1 MNNEKKSRLCI
12 FNDTQLYVRILLLF
26 QKAVKILDFIE
37 TLNHQSFHFHKSK
50 TKMTTNNL
58 TNYDLRSFNAFLL
71 FVLKNTKILPHVHP
85 AACRFHLYLSF
96 QRFATWIDRSL
107 IINPS
112 LTTGIFPSAFKHLD
126 PCGFGQI
133 AELFLY
139 KVLEE
144 NLFST

>member
-1 MNNEKKSRLCI
+1 M
-12 FNDTQLYVRILLLF
+12 ILGVLML
-26 QKAVKILDFIE
+26 
-37 TLNHQSFHFHKSK
+37 
-50 TKMTTNNL
+50 
-58 TNYDLRSFNAFLL
+58 FLL
-71 FVLKNTKILPHVHP
+71 FVLENTKTLPHVNP

-133 AELFLY
+133 TELFLY

-144 NLFST
+144 NLFSTRVWNFMCRKQLLENRIGLLSEPH